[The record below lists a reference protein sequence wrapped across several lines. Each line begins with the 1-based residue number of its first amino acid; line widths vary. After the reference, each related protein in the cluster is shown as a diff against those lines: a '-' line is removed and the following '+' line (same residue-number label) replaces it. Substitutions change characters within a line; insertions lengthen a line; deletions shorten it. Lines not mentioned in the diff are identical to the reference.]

1 MTVCFKRSLQ
11 SFVSSLPMHF
21 NPAIAVFHPDIGSYG
36 HLGPPLQ
43 SRPQHLMPSTNEP
56 PSAPIEWAIS
66 DHLVAYPRALEVM
79 NARAQAIREGQ
90 ARELVWLLE
99 HPALYTA
106 GTSAKAADL
115 VDPHRL
121 PVFES
126 GRGGQFTYHGPG
138 QRVAYVM
145 LDLKTRNGDV
155 RALVHNLEAW
165 VAQALAAF
173 NVKSQTHP
181 DRVGIWVA
189 RPGRPGQDAGEDKIA
204 AIGLRVSRWVTTHGI
219 SLNVEPDLS
228 NYDGIVPCGIRDHG
242 VTSLAGLGLPV
253 SMADVD
259 VALRRAFENVFGPV
273 RPVAPPD

>member
-1 MTVCFKRSLQ
+1 MPNT
-11 SFVSSLPMHF
+11 
-21 NPAIAVFHPDIGSYG
+21 NPS
-36 HLGPPLQ
+36 
-43 SRPQHLMPSTNEP
+43 
-56 PSAPIEWAIS
+56 PSARIEWAIS
-66 DHLVAYPRALEVM
+66 DHLVEYPRALEVM
-79 NARAQAIREGQ
+79 NARAEAMREGG

-115 VDPHRL
+115 IDPHRL

-145 LDLKTRNGDV
+145 LDLKSRNGDV
-155 RALVHNLEAW
+155 RALVHNLETW
-165 VAQALAAF
+165 VAQALEAF
-173 NVKSQTHP
+173 NVKSQTYP

-189 RPGRPGQDAGEDKIA
+189 RPGGTGEDKIA

-253 SMADVD
+253 TMADAD

-273 RPVAPPD
+273 RHVAPPA